1 MQQRKLRLAQCLRL
15 ALRGTPHPARIE
27 VAHQP
32 AGAGVVHIPQRRK
45 HGFCFFLLRDHPQ
58 AVHLLAVPAGIVL
71 RGAAGRKR
79 QKLGPVETD
88 GRVLGHLGQMRKALE
103 YFTQAL
109 PILHKVGDRT
119 DEANALENIGNAEN
133 ELGDARGA
141 LRNEEARLSLAKA
154 VENPDVQGGIDVSL
168 MKYFRGQNRPEVAI
182 LFGMDAVNCY
192 QQMRKNIS
200 GLGKDVQAS
209 FAQSKSS
216 TYRQLAE
223 LLVQTDRLG
232 EAEQV
237 LDLLKE
243 QELKEVVR
251 GAAPMRR
258 RSSSRSN

>member
-1 MQQRKLRLAQCLRL
+1 
-15 ALRGTPHPARIE
+15 
-27 VAHQP
+27 
-32 AGAGVVHIPQRRK
+32 
-45 HGFCFFLLRDHPQ
+45 
-58 AVHLLAVPAGIVL
+58 
-71 RGAAGRKR
+71 
-79 QKLGPVETD
+79 
-88 GRVLGHLGQMRKALE
+88 MRKALE

-141 LRNEEARLSLAKA
+141 LRNEEAGLSLAKA

-192 QQMRKNIS
+192 QRMRKNIS

-209 FAQSKSS
+209 FAHSKSS

-251 GAAPMRR
+251 GAAPDSAAKLEPLKLTVVQKKAQNELAAPEKTAPAVTDLSMEYAALLAKPARTSGEDARAARR
-258 RSSSRSN
+258 LEGAFCMGNWSQVRWLYRNDQPDVSCWCAGRGWWLSTR